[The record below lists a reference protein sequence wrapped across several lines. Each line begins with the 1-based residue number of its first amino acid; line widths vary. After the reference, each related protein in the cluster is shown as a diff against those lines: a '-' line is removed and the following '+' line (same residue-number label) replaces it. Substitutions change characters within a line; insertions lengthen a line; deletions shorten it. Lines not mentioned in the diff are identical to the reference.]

1 MTNKNKTQKQNKS
14 SHYKLIF
21 LVLISIIIL
30 VLLVFAGI
38 KIINNFKEK
47 PKDELTLYLEE
58 MGKEFY
64 EEFYYEQLGST
75 KKEKEEF
82 LSLYQKLG
90 IKISLDTLSKY
101 KGNKFKDK
109 INKFINKETNTVC
122 NRGTT
127 KVIIYPIAPYDR
139 NSYKMVTEIEC

>member
-1 MTNKNKTQKQNKS
+1 MAKHPTEHS
-14 SHYKLIF
+14 LREIC
-21 LVLISIIIL
+21 
-30 VLLVFAGI
+30 
-38 KIINNFKEK
+38 
-47 PKDELTLYLEE
+47 EE

-127 KVIIYPIAPYDR
+127 KVIIYPMAPYDR